1 MVAHQLSLLS
11 ALLLLSAACTP
22 RDTSAEYRVRL
33 LVTNVPGDPLAQVS
47 VFLAGKQIGLTGSD
61 GYANL
66 TIVGREGMRANLRVQ
81 CPANHR
87 QPTEP
92 VSVGLFDYATE
103 GAPEVSAICEQEHVR
118 QGVVVRTT
126 GAASSPFS
134 LPFSLRGQRAGSTD
148 SAGIGHVLAEGE
160 PGETLDLVFDTSEY
174 PDLQPAN
181 PSVRLVLGNH
191 DDAVLAEQ
199 RFEIKRSKPAKRG
212 KGRPPKHDR
221 PTPMARNDGPVR
233 IR

>member
-1 MVAHQLSLLS
+1 MVVHELSLLA
-11 ALLLLSAACTP
+11 ALLLLGTACTP

-33 LVTNVPGDPLAQVS
+33 LVTNVPGDPLPKVP
-47 VFLAGKQIGLTGSD
+47 VFLAGKQIGLTGQD
-61 GYANL
+61 GYAKL

-81 CPANHR
+81 CPPNHR

-92 VSVGLFDYATE
+92 VSVGLFDYATQ

-118 QGVVVRTT
+118 QGVVVRTS
-126 GAASSPFS
+126 GAGGLGFA
-134 LPFSLRGQRAGSTD
+134 LRGQHVGNTD
-148 SAGIGHVLAEGE
+148 ASGIGHALAEGE

-174 PDLQPAN
+174 PDLQPQN

-199 RFEIKRSKPAKRG
+199 RFEIKRSKPTK
-212 KGRPPKHDR
+212 KGRGHGTKQTKPK
-221 PTPMARNDGPVR
+221 PMARNDGPVR
-233 IR
+233 IH